1 MALTVKCNYQLT
13 PQAPS
18 TSIHVPA
25 AAPVTERAALRRLC
39 SCAASASPG
48 PDARAPLG
56 PWAPRAGSEPSGHA
70 SCPAHSCPQAPRSQG
85 RPGATLAPQQTWR
98 GPHLTTAHRTL
109 EGPGPWPPPVPEGL
123 ASSWETAGTAGGE
136 LTRGKPHQ
144 QCRQP
149 PCPERPGQLPRLG
162 KQGRGEGRPT
172 PGTGGTPSGP
182 GCWAGHRS
190 SLPDQGSSL
199 RLPRWQAGSSPLSHQ
214 GSLVTYSSVWIQA
227 LLGGWRVTAWLHLR
241 FSEEPP
247 ERWPQRL
254 HQLMLL
260 PTGQEGPLSP
270 HPPRCA
276 LPVGFLMGGFC
287 PA

>member
-1 MALTVKCNYQLT
+1 MPRPQLPTGPPLTGQTRGNPSPSADMEGPPPDDGPQDPGGTRALAPARPGGPGILLGDGWHCRGGAH
-13 PQAPS
+13 PREAPS
-18 TSIHVPA
+18 AMSPA
-25 AAPVTERAALRRLC
+25 
-39 SCAASASPG
+39 
-48 PDARAPLG
+48 
-56 PWAPRAGSEPSGHA
+56 
-70 SCPAHSCPQAPRSQG
+70 
-85 RPGATLAPQQTWR
+85 
-98 GPHLTTAHRTL
+98 
-109 EGPGPWPPPVPEGL
+109 
-123 ASSWETAGTAGGE
+123 
-136 LTRGKPHQ
+136 
-144 QCRQP
+144 

-172 PGTGGTPSGP
+172 PGTGRTPSGP